1 MTVHQ
6 MITVLKQMPPRAK
19 ICLVSHDQDPYGGEF
34 DGEPRNI
41 MEAPEALRE
50 RGFQV
55 VISQ

>member
-1 MTVHQ
+1 MTVRQ
-6 MITVLKQMPPRAK
+6 MIAALKTMPPRAK

-34 DGEPRNI
+34 DGEARNV
-41 MEAPEALRE
+41 MEAPQALRE